1 MGKVTNN
8 KRTASIQKTEGKGGT
23 KMSGTLF
30 GDSSF
35 KCVNAFRIALR
46 KNRSDP
52 FNKNTAK
59 TVLAGY
65 SIIILRYKSLFNLIR
80 RKYREKPLHNS
91 KQII

>member
-1 MGKVTNN
+1 MQRASTLLYKTPSREIDEEGGQTGLIRQYIPKGTDMGKVTNN

-46 KNRSDP
+46 EEPK
-52 FNKNTAK
+52 
-59 TVLAGY
+59 
-65 SIIILRYKSLFNLIR
+65 
-80 RKYREKPLHNS
+80 
-91 KQII
+91 

>member
-8 KRTASIQKTEGKGGT
+8 KRTASIQKTEGKGGA

-46 KNRSDP
+46 EEPK
-52 FNKNTAK
+52 
-59 TVLAGY
+59 
-65 SIIILRYKSLFNLIR
+65 
-80 RKYREKPLHNS
+80 
-91 KQII
+91 